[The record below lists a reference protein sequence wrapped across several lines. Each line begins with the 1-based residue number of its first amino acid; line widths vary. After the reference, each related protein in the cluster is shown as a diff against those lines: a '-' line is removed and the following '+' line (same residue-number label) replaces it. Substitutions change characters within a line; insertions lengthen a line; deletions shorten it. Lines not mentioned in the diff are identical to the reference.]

1 MHGLLKKIGK
11 EVKSGK
17 KKTAMHD
24 LKKAVKKDIV
34 MDKKMEKMEHKKPK
48 KK

>member
-34 MDKKMEKMEHKKPK
+34 MDKKIKMMKPK
-48 KK
+48 KAKNK